1 MSANGQTRYNP
12 SRRSNVSWL
21 TRPDS
26 VTDLDQHAIQV
37 LEYQKV
43 LAALASHA
51 ATDAGRELAI
61 SLTPV
66 TDFSKVSKCQEET
79 AQARRLLSEFG
90 GIPFGGVTDIRPHL
104 EKSLLAASLH
114 GKELLDV
121 AQTATAGDRARLFL
135 VKHAELAP
143 DLAQLASIIV
153 PQPDLVRVIESAID
167 NEGQVRD
174 SASDKLARVRREMRT
189 VAGRIQDKL
198 NSIIQSSSTRLA
210 LQDAVVVSR
219 QGRWCVPVRSD
230 SKSAVPGIVHDASA
244 SGATLF
250 VEPQAVVE
258 LGNKL
263 RELEAVETEEVERVL
278 RELTH
283 KVAQQADLLQGMVQ
297 TLAELDL
304 ANAKAVYSDESR
316 CTRPV
321 LSPKPFLDVKKARN
335 PLLPGDVIPVDL
347 RLGLDFMGLLI
358 TGPNTGGKTVTLKTA
373 GLLVLMCQSGLQIP
387 AEEGSRMGVFNGV
400 FADIGDEQ
408 SIEQSLS
415 TFSGHVRNIVHTIQN
430 VSPGCLVLFDEL
442 GAGTDPAEGAALA
455 TSLLNWL
462 KDQGALIIA
471 TTHYGELKSFAFLSG
486 QFENASVEFNRET
499 LKPTYKLLIGIP
511 GASHALHIAQR
522 LGMPADI
529 IDDARGRIS
538 SDSHSATELI
548 RRVEESRLRA
558 LEEEKKAEKMRQDAE
573 KLTRQYKQDLDRLTK
588 TRAEL
593 RESLEMEARKTI
605 QDTRQELE
613 KVLRELRTQ
622 KKHSQHTEGLAGKAK
637 RLQKKLE
644 TSVQKIDPQPEPVR
658 EVKSRPMRKGDTV
671 RLIGVGTTGTLM
683 EEPTGETGSVQVQFG
698 AITTRVDISELE
710 LTGST
715 AKQSRKPS
723 EVSSLQTR
731 VASQISPEIMLRGQ
745 RVEDAMLELDK
756 YVDEALLAGLEKIRV
771 IHGKGT
777 GVMRKACW
785 SFLRKHPHVKSL
797 EMAGPSDGGEGAT
810 IAILK

>member
-1 MSANGQTRYNP
+1 MALAPSTEYARI
-12 SRRSNVSWL
+12 SRR
-21 TRPDS
+21 
-26 VTDLDQHAIQV
+26 
-37 LEYQKV
+37 
-43 LAALASHA
+43 
-51 ATDAGRELAI
+51 
-61 SLTPV
+61 
-66 TDFSKVSKCQEET
+66 QEET

-90 GIPFGGVTDIRPHL
+90 GIPFGGVADIRPHI

-121 AQTATAGDRARLFL
+121 AQTATAGECARAFL
-135 VKHAELAP
+135 VKHAEHAP
-143 DLAQLASIIV
+143 DLAELASIIV

-167 NEGQVRD
+167 PEGQVRD

-198 NSIIQSSSTRLA
+198 NSIIQSASTRLA

-258 LGNKL
+258 LGNRL
-263 RELEAVETEEVERVL
+263 RELEAAESEEVDRVL

-297 TLAELDL
+297 TLAVLDL
-304 ANAKAVYSDESR
+304 ANAKAVYADESR
-316 CTRPV
+316 CVQPI
-321 LSPKPFLDVKKARN
+321 LNPNPFLDIKKARN
-335 PLLPGDVIPVDL
+335 PLLSGDVVPVDL
-347 RLGLDFMGLLI
+347 RLGSDFMGLLI

-387 AEEGSRMGVFNGV
+387 ADEGSRMGIFSGI

-462 KDQGALIIA
+462 VGKGALIIA

-499 LKPTYKLLIGIP
+499 LKPTYRLLIGVP

-529 IDDARGRIS
+529 IDDARGRLS

-558 LEEEKKAEKMRQDAE
+558 LEEEKKAEKTRQDAE
-573 KLTRQYKQDLDRLTK
+573 RLTRQYQQDLERLTK
-588 TRAEL
+588 ARADL
-593 RESLEMEARKTI
+593 RDSLEQEARQTI
-605 QDTRQELE
+605 QQTRQELE

-637 RLQKKLE
+637 RLHKKLE
-644 TSVQKIDPQPEPVR
+644 SSVQKVDPRPEPAR
-658 EVKSRPMRKGDTV
+658 EGQHRPMRKGDTV
-671 RLIGVGTTGTLM
+671 RLVGVGTTGVLM
-683 EEPTGETGSVQVQFG
+683 EDPPGETGSVQVQFG
-698 AITTRVDISELE
+698 AISTRVDLSELE
-710 LTGST
+710 LAAS
-715 AKQSRKPS
+715 AARQSRRPS

-745 RVEDAMLELDK
+745 RVEDALIELDR

-797 EMAGPSDGGEGAT
+797 EIASPSDGGEGAT
-810 IAILK
+810 IATLK